1 MLSQLKQALPPS
13 VKRPLRSMLGMD
25 LLLARIAELEVAL
38 AQASDRE
45 RTLNGEC
52 GVLRED
58 AVALREQCESL
69 RASADALREECR
81 SLRAD
86 SHALL
91 AKMHPGREDSGVL
104 LPLDYAPSRN
114 LTPRWGFSRPPI
126 PAIEALYSR
135 HFDRYREVLA
145 GIMDLGDYLRAIPQ
159 EFEHAQIPTPGWS
172 DICLTPLDAAALYYF
187 VSKYRPRTYL
197 EIGSGST
204 TCFAHRAAKDHA
216 TGTRIISID
225 PEPRAAIDRACDEVI
240 RAPLETAPL
249 DLFAALEPGDIAFL
263 DGSHRSF
270 MNSDVTVFMIDILP
284 MLKRGVLVH
293 IHDITLPIDYPDSY
307 KHWYWNEQYLLAV
320 YLMGNAERVIPLFPS
335 TYVAAQQDLMAGF
348 EPPVTTIERRR
359 WNFGGSSWFTHC

>member
-1 MLSQLKQALPPS
+1 
-13 VKRPLRSMLGMD
+13 MLGMD

-38 AQASDRE
+38 AQASERE
-45 RTLNGEC
+45 RALDHEFNS
-52 GVLRED
+52 LRDESQ
-58 AVALREQCESL
+58 ALRKQCQSL
-69 RASADALREECR
+69 GASAEAFREEAR
-81 SLRAD
+81 LFRE
-86 SHALL
+86 
-91 AKMHPGREDSGVL
+91 KVYPGRDGSSVF

-114 LTPRWGFSRPPI
+114 LAPRWGFSRPPI

-145 GIMDLGDYLRAIPQ
+145 GIMSFWEHLRAIP
-159 EFEHAQIPTPGWS
+159 ERFEHVNIPTPGWS
-172 DICLTPLDAAALYYF
+172 NICLTPLDAAALYYF

-197 EIGSGST
+197 EIGSGTT

-225 PEPRAAIDRACDEVI
+225 PQPRAAIDHACDEVI

-249 DLFAALEPGDIAFL
+249 ELFAALEPGDIAFL

-284 MLKRGVLVH
+284 MLKPGVLVH

-335 TYVAAQQDLMAGF
+335 TYVVAQKELMAGF
-348 EPPVTTIERRR
+348 APPVTTVERRR
-359 WNFGGSSWFTHC
+359 WNFGGSSWFTHR